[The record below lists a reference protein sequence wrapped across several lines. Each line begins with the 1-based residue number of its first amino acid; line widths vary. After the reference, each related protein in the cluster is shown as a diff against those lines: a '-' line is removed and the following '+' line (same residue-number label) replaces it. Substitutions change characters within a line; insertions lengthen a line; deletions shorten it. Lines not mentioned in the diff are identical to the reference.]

1 VSGQE
6 GGGELAVTTGGSF
19 TPGGEFTVT
28 AYVQDP
34 RVGQTV
40 TLSLPSEFTLL
51 GPAETQNVPAA
62 SGASRTSPVTWRV
75 RANREGT
82 FPVKVTSS
90 TGKSQTQQVRISV
103 KGIFEGR

>member
-1 VSGQE
+1 
-6 GGGELAVTTGGSF
+6 VTVGGSF

-40 TLSLPSEFTLL
+40 TLTLPSEFTLV
-51 GPAETQNVPAA
+51 GGSETQNVPAGG
-62 SGASRTSPVTWRV
+62 GASRTSPVTWRV
-75 RANREGT
+75 RAKNEGT

-90 TGKSQTQQVRISV
+90 TGKSQTQQVRIRA
-103 KGIFEGR
+103 KGLFD